1 MDMHTATYHSRSAP
15 PRSAAVSG
23 IAWGFIAFSL
33 LILALMTLP
42 LLPGDAMVASLG
54 VEAGSGG
61 LTGGVAWL
69 VERSGGLAVLMM
81 IGSLATLAL
90 AVALLQRRTWA
101 RPAFVGLMVAGFV
114 GVFGAAALT
123 PMTFGFLP
131 DAATADAVNPANPV
145 AGLIGALGL
154 LILAATVLVALFAW
168 AGWKLTTPAVRAE
181 FDRTPIAP
189 EG

>member
-1 MDMHTATYHSRSAP
+1 M
-15 PRSAAVSG
+15 
-23 IAWGFIAFSL
+23 
-33 LILALMTLP
+33 
-42 LLPGDAMVASLG
+42 ASLG

-69 VERSGGLAVLMM
+69 IERS
-81 IGSLATLAL
+81 ATLAALLITGALVTLVL
-90 AVALLQRRTWA
+90 AIALLQRRRWA
-101 RPAFVGLMVAGFV
+101 RPAFVGLMLAGFV

-123 PMTFGFLP
+123 PMTFGLLP
-131 DAATADAVNPANPV
+131 EAATTEAVNPGNPV
-145 AGLIGALGL
+145 AGLVGALSL
-154 LILAATVLVALFAW
+154 LIMMATALVALFAW

>member
-1 MDMHTATYHSRSAP
+1 MHTATYHSRSAP
-15 PRSAAVSG
+15 PRSLAVTG
-23 IAWGFIAFSL
+23 IALGFIAFSL
-33 LILALMTLP
+33 LILSLMTLP
-42 LLPGDAMVASLG
+42 LLPGDAIVASLG

-81 IGSLATLAL
+81 IGSLATLGLAL
-90 AVALLQRRTWA
+90 ALLLRRPWA
-101 RPAFVGLMVAGFV
+101 RPAFVGLMSAGFV

-131 DAATADAVNPANPV
+131 DAAITEAVNPGNPV
-145 AGLIGALGL
+145 AGLVGALSL
-154 LILAATVLVALFAW
+154 LIMVATALVALFAW